1 MDGRQRNSE
10 DLNDNRIQQLKNGN
24 TDGYNE
30 ETKVLVRDALQGRKR
45 VRGEFADA
53 ERRTCS
59 EVQLAATTIAADRGG
74 VPQAGRKVSQIERG
88 TREEIERGIEDYAK
102 SLCIVYRT
110 PINEKSRAQTIWAL
124 LVLLLNMCVDNASLR
139 F

>member
-110 PINEKSRAQTIWAL
+110 PINKTSRAQTIWAL
-124 LVLLLNMCVDNASLR
+124 LVLLLNMGVDNASLR